1 MKITIGKI
9 YVTRMTPHVA
19 IIAVNQFAIDE
30 FRFIGSVLNS
40 EGMHTEFYMYNE
52 TGSCEDQN
60 FSYDLVQEYQR
71 PMQKPECVTP
81 IYGQEYYVPV
91 LRQLTAVK
99 LIWRSDIED
108 ITAFDNGLVFLD
120 EEDAQA
126 ATEKLIELFKEYIC
140 HNY

>member
-1 MKITIGKI
+1 
-9 YVTRMTPHVA
+9 
-19 IIAVNQFAIDE
+19 
-30 FRFIGSVLNS
+30 
-40 EGMHTEFYMYNE
+40 
-52 TGSCEDQN
+52 
-60 FSYDLVQEYQR
+60 
-71 PMQKPECVTP
+71 
-81 IYGQEYYVPV
+81 VPV

-126 ATEKLIELFKEYIC
+126 ATEKLVELFKEYIC